1 MRLFNG
7 LRAGAAG
14 TALRLIL
21 VLLFG
26 TTPHLTAAE
35 APATA
40 PAAPAR
46 TPLLAFGAQA
56 PDIAGLV
63 LNGAP
68 GTKLSQYRGR
78 VVAVDFW
85 ATWCTPCLQSIPELD
100 RVRTEIAEAGFGDR
114 FEIVSVNVDDD
125 IPKAR
130 RFLEKHPVG
139 YPVIGDP
146 IGIAMQ
152 LYGPWKLPATFLLT
166 PEGKVHMI
174 WLGYADYFPADI
186 KKLALEMLR
195 AQPPPATS
203 P

>member
-1 MRLFNG
+1 MR
-7 LRAGAAG
+7 
-14 TALRLIL
+14 
-21 VLLFG
+21 LLFG
-26 TTPHLTAAE
+26 LGAGPASLALALLCAFTPGLTAAE
-35 APATA
+35 TPATA

-46 TPLLAFGAQA
+46 TPLLAFGAEA
-56 PDIAGLV
+56 PEIAGLV

-85 ATWCTPCLQSIPELD
+85 ATWCTPCLQSIPELE
-100 RVRTEIAEAGFGDR
+100 RVRTEIGEAGFADR

-130 RFLEKHPVG
+130 RFLEKHPVS

-152 LYGPWKLPATFLLT
+152 RYGPWKLPATFLLA
-166 PEGKVHMI
+166 PDGKVHMI
-174 WLGYADYFPADI
+174 WLGYADYFPGDI

-195 AQPPPATS
+195 EQGPPAAT

>member
-1 MRLFNG
+1 MRFVL
-7 LRAGAAG
+7 
-14 TALRLIL
+14 ALLCAFVPRLS
-21 VLLFG
+21 
-26 TTPHLTAAE
+26 AAE

-40 PAAPAR
+40 PAPPAR
-46 TPLLAFGAQA
+46 TPLLAFGAEA
-56 PDIAGLV
+56 PEIAGLV
-63 LNGAP
+63 LNGAT

-100 RVRTEIAEAGFGDR
+100 RVRNEIREAGFGDR

-125 IPKAR
+125 IHKAR
-130 RFLEKHPVG
+130 RFLEKHPVS

-152 LYGPWKLPATFLLT
+152 RYGPWKLPATFLLT

-174 WLGYADYFPADI
+174 WLGYADYFPGDI
-186 KKLALEMLR
+186 KKLALELLR
-195 AQPPPATS
+195 QQPPPAATR
-203 P
+203 

>member
-1 MRLFNG
+1 MRLLSRRRTG
-7 LRAGAAG
+7 RAAP
-14 TALRLIL
+14 ALRLAL
-21 VLLFG
+21 ACLFFG
-26 TTPHLTAAE
+26 AAPLMAAE
-35 APATA
+35 APATT
-40 PAAPAR
+40 PAARPQ
-46 TPLLAFGAQA
+46 LLPFGAEA
-56 PDIAGLV
+56 PEIAGLV

-68 GTKLSQYRGR
+68 GTKLSQFRGR

-100 RVRTEIAEAGFGDR
+100 RVRSEIGEAGFGDR

-130 RFLEKHPVG
+130 RFLEKHPVA

-152 LYGPWKLPATFLLT
+152 RYGPWKLPATFLLT

-195 AQPPPATS
+195 QQAPPAAAT

>member
-1 MRLFNG
+1 MH
-7 LRAGAAG
+7 RALLWLLC
-14 TALRLIL
+14 AL
-21 VLLFG
+21 
-26 TTPHLTAAE
+26 
-35 APATA
+35 APAWAQAQDPPPPVA
-40 PAAPAR
+40 PPK
-46 TPLLAFGAQA
+46 PQLLPFGSEA

-63 LNGAP
+63 LNGAA
-68 GTKLSQYRGR
+68 GTRLSQFRGR

-100 RVRTEIAEAGFGDR
+100 RVRNEIREAGFAER

-152 LYGPWKLPATFLLT
+152 RYGPWKLPATFLLT

-186 KKLALEMLR
+186 KKLALELLHR
-195 AQPPPATS
+195 QGPPAATR
-203 P
+203 

>member
-1 MRLFNG
+1 MRLPSG
-7 LRAGAAG
+7 QRAG
-14 TALRLIL
+14 TAKVALRLA
-21 VLLFG
+21 LL
-26 TTPHLTAAE
+26 TMCCALYPPLTAA
-35 APATA
+35 
-40 PAAPAR
+40 AAPASPPAR
-46 TPLLAFGAQA
+46 PQLLAFGAEA
-56 PDIAGLV
+56 PEIAGLV

-85 ATWCTPCLQSIPELD
+85 ATWCSPCLLSIPELD
-100 RVRTEIAEAGFGDR
+100 RVRTEIGEAGFGDR
-114 FEIVSVNVDDD
+114 FEIISVNVDDD

-152 LYGPWKLPATFLLT
+152 RYGPWKLPATFLLT

-174 WLGYADYFPADI
+174 WLGYADYFPRDI

-195 AQPPPATS
+195 ALPPPAAT